1 MNQLKYRSL
10 QTRKSFMHCSYGAA
24 YDPIYDA
31 IYGIRFIFT
40 FDEEAGASKASGELY
55 SPQVL
60 RKSALFKGQHADKI
74 LEIVV
79 TKA

>member
-1 MNQLKYRSL
+1 MNQLKYKSL

-40 FDEEAGASKASGELY
+40 FDEEAGASKASGQLY
-55 SPQVL
+55 AAHLL
-60 RKSALFKGQHADKI
+60 RKLALFKGQHSDKI
-74 LEIVV
+74 FEIVV